1 MMSRRLVQFSTVLKT
16 FATKYKLTINFCS
29 IYSLNPSLAATYL
42 SYPRD
47 QVKLSTNIQIGIQ
60 MGNITVDAGVIR
72 CTPLH
77 KLWPKLEHIVA
88 RKWTEW
94 VKINV
99 NIFSNDIYSLTVNL
113 NLIIETFFI
122 QLTTKC
128 MAFFIRRR
136 NKNLGVNV
144 YVTILRNSKK

>member
-1 MMSRRLVQFSTVLKT
+1 MFRYTSYNAVYLLFMRIIRLTQTFVALGVVTTKIIQYRRLVQFSIIIKT

-47 QVKLSTNIQIGIQ
+47 QVKVTTNIQIGIQ

-77 KLWPKLEHIVA
+77 KL
-88 RKWTEW
+88 
-94 VKINV
+94 
-99 NIFSNDIYSLTVNL
+99 
-113 NLIIETFFI
+113 
-122 QLTTKC
+122 
-128 MAFFIRRR
+128 
-136 NKNLGVNV
+136 
-144 YVTILRNSKK
+144 